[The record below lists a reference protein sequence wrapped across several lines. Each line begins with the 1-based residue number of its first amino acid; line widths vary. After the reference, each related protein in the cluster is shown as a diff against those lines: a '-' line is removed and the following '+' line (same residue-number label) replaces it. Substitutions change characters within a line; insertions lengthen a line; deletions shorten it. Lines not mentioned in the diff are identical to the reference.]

1 LFFTEFE
8 EHSVN
13 PLHEGIDVVFSSENF
28 EVGYNIFDVQTSV
41 LGSKSIFINFLKL
54 IPADS
59 WIIIHSKD
67 NKYLAECMALLSND
81 LKFKNEQIICIL
93 RDRSTVDGMSKF
105 KIMKE
110 LKIPMSNVL
119 AIPEITK
126 TDVFNAKL
134 NALRKQI
141 QKITKS
147 EHFKVPASANPP
159 PRHVN
164 GYFKFEN
171 RMQLLNEHS
180 STNNLVV
187 NTLNEDVKKL

>member
-1 LFFTEFE
+1 
-8 EHSVN
+8 
-13 PLHEGIDVVFSSENF
+13 NF

-67 NKYLAECMALLSND
+67 DKYLAECMAMLSDD
-81 LKFKNEQIICIL
+81 LKFKKEQIICIL

-105 KIMKE
+105 KIMQE
-110 LKIPMSNVL
+110 LKIPMNNIL

-126 TDVFNAKL
+126 TDVFNANL

-159 PRHVN
+159 PRDVN

-180 STNNLVV
+180 TINNFV
-187 NTLNEDVKKL
+187 